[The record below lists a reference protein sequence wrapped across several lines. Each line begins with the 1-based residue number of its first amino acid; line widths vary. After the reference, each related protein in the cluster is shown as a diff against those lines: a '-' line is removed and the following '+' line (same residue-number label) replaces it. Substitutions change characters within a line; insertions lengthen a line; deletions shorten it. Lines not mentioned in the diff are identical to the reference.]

1 MDARLASL
9 LMTLPLLAAAPARA
23 ARGPSLVER
32 LAVAKTI
39 FVIPV
44 DEEPYEVVLE
54 SRHGSRRTGGQTERL
69 RKTVADPAVFRK
81 FNADLLEKAKELFG
95 ADKVRLV
102 PAKYKRRAE
111 RRGHSYSVYDTVAMD
126 CDFYI
131 EAKLG
136 RADKPREAVYVVTNY
151 EMEEDYL
158 WIDPFGPYAA
168 ISLFEKVKDDKRGR
182 KLFSATGTLVGVRDV
197 EKVGER
203 GLDRAVAGQVPGEK
217 YPRYEEIYRVLET
230 DSLYWLRGRNELDP
244 KWFQG
249 EFEKTARALTAKF
262 PDRLNAALA
271 KFEVIIQKRMRPRR
285 R

>member
-1 MDARLASL
+1 VTARFSL
-9 LMTLPLLAAAPARA
+9 LLLPLLFASPARA

-32 LAVAKTI
+32 LAVAKKI

-44 DEEPYEVVLE
+44 DETPYEVVLE
-54 SRHGSRRTGGQTERL
+54 RREGSRRSGGNIERT

-81 FNADLLEKAKELFG
+81 FNADLLEKAKALFG
-95 ADKVRLV
+95 ADKVVIV
-102 PAKYKRRAE
+102 PEKYKRTAQG
-111 RRGHSYSVYDTVAMD
+111 RGLSYSVYNTIAMD
-126 CDFYI
+126 CDFYL

-136 RADKPREAVYVVTNY
+136 RADKPREAVYVLTNY

-168 ISLFEKVKDDKRGR
+168 ISLFEKVKDDKRGK

-203 GLDRAVAGQVPGEK
+203 GLDRAIAGHVPGER
-217 YPRYEEIYRVLET
+217 YPRYEEVYRVLET
-230 DSLYWLRGRNELDP
+230 DSLYWLRGKNELDP
-244 KWFQG
+244 EWFHS
-249 EFEKTARALTAKF
+249 EFEKTARLLTGKF
-262 PDRLNAALA
+262 ADRLNAALA
-271 KFEVIIQKRMRPRR
+271 KFEVLTQKSTRPRR